1 MPTAIKSRLLPKRLR
16 TYEPRET
23 ERMAELTGVEFA
35 AFYQRAIA
43 FAVDAVVALFLL
55 LIAAAGVGFAIHFYR
70 AAHGDHSSVN
80 IRIGP
85 EDELGKI
92 ILNVVTPVLYFG
104 LSTFFGNGRTL
115 GKRLMGIRVVSLVHE
130 HMTLWHSIER
140 ALGYGAAALE
150 FGFGFAQYFIHP
162 YRRTVEDR
170 IAETIVVK
178 EKSLRQCLSR
188 IHSNLS
194 E

>member
-1 MPTAIKSRLLPKRLR
+1 M
-16 TYEPRET
+16 
-23 ERMAELTGVEFA
+23 MELTGVEFA

-43 FAVDAVVALFLL
+43 FVLDAVIALLLL
-55 LIAAAGVGFAIHFYR
+55 LIALTGVAFAIHYYR
-70 AAHGDHSSVN
+70 VAHGDHSSVN
-80 IRIGP
+80 LKIGP
-85 EDELGKI
+85 DDELGRI
-92 ILNVVTPVLYFG
+92 ILFTVMPVIYFG
-104 LSTFFGNGRTL
+104 LSTFAGNGRTL

-178 EKSLRQCLSR
+178 EKSLRQCLSHT
-188 IHSNLS
+188 HSNLS

>member
-43 FAVDAVVALFLL
+43 FAVDAVLALFLL
-55 LIAAAGVGFAIHFYR
+55 SLAMTAVAFAVRFYR
-70 AAHGDHSSVN
+70 GAHGDHSTVN
-80 IRIGP
+80 IKIGP
-85 EDELGKI
+85 DDEIGRI
-92 ILNVVTPVLYFG
+92 ILFTLTPVIYFG
-104 LSTFFGNGRTL
+104 LSTFAGNGRTL

-178 EKSLRQCLSR
+178 EKSLRQCLSHT
-188 IHSNLS
+188 HSNVS